1 MMMRRE
7 GVPVDFWGKL
17 ANDKIS
23 WLTPFRDVLDDS
35 DAPHYKWF
43 AGGNLNASTQCID
56 RHLATKGEQP
66 AIIWESESGKTITI
80 TYGDLSVHVNKLAN
94 LLKRTFRI
102 KSGDRVVIYMPM
114 VPEAIYAMIACAR
127 IGAVHVV
134 VFGGFSA
141 EALHERIDSTN
152 ATLVITADGG
162 YRHGKPY
169 MLKPTAD
176 EALDSI
182 KDRPIPQLIV
192 THNNE
197 PIQLREQGDYLYNQ
211 LIENQSSTCAAKRM
225 DSEAPLFIL
234 HTSGSTGRPKGIV
247 HTTAGYMLWAQYT
260 TELSFS
266 LTPSDTFWCTADIG
280 WITGHTYTVYGPLSV
295 GATIVIYEG
304 TLDYPTPDRWWQ
316 IIEKHRVS
324 QFYTAP
330 TAIRILKK
338 LNPDGPDRHDL
349 SSLRVLGSVGEPINS
364 TAWQWFKEKV
374 GGDKCAVVDT
384 WWQTETGGH
393 IIAPVLPHSPQ
404 KPGVAATPLPGISVE
419 ILTKGGEAVRPGER
433 GLLCITQPWPSMLR
447 GIWGDEARF
456 KSAYFEKINTGESPI
471 YFSGDVAYYDED
483 GDIVII
489 GRADD
494 VINTAGHRVGTAEL
508 ESALARHSDIAEA
521 AVVSIPHNVIG
532 EAIVAFVV
540 VHTHSKTTQSDI
552 HVGIN
557 TILKKAVGGIVK
569 VEHLIIVPELPKTRS
584 GKILRRHLRAIAQQS
599 HENQDLSA
607 MENPRV
613 METINK
619 AHAQNISVN
628 NS

>member
-1 MMMRRE
+1 MMMKRE
-7 GVPVDFWGKL
+7 GVPADFWGNL
-17 ANDKIS
+17 AKDKIS
-23 WLTPFRDVLDDS
+23 WLAPFRDVLDDS
-35 DAPHYKWF
+35 KAPHYKWF
-43 AGGNLNASTQCID
+43 VGGKLNASMQCVD
-56 RHLATKGEQP
+56 RHLATKSEQP
-66 AIIWESESGKTITI
+66 AIIWESESGETTTV
-80 TYGDLSVHVNKLAN
+80 TYGDLSVHVNKFAN
-94 LLKRTFRI
+94 LLKRTFHV

-114 VPEAIYAMIACAR
+114 IPEAIYAMLACAR

-169 MLKPTAD
+169 MLKPTVD
-176 EALDSI
+176 EALDTI
-182 KDRPIPQLIV
+182 KKRLIPQLIV

-197 PIQLREQGDYLYNQ
+197 PVQLREQGDYLYNQ
-211 LIENQSSTCAAKRM
+211 LIESQSSTCTAKSM

-234 HTSGSTGRPKGIV
+234 HTSGSTGRPKGII

-266 LTPSDTFWCTADIG
+266 LTPSDIFWCTADIG

-316 IIEKHRVS
+316 IIEKHRVT

-338 LNPDGPDRHDL
+338 LSPEGPDRYDL
-349 SSLRVLGSVGEPINS
+349 SSLRVLGSVGEPINP
-364 TAWQWFKEKV
+364 TAWQWFKERV
-374 GGDKCAVVDT
+374 GGGTCAVIDT

-419 ILTKGGEAVRPGER
+419 ILTKDGESVEPGER

-447 GIWGDEARF
+447 GIWGDETRF
-456 KSAYFEKINTGESPI
+456 KNAYFEKINTGGAPI

-508 ESALARHSDIAEA
+508 ESALARHSDVVEA
-521 AVVSIPHNVIG
+521 AVVSVPHEVVG
-532 EAIVAFVV
+532 EAIIAFVV
-540 VHTHSKTTQSDI
+540 VHPHSTMPHSTMHIDLNI
-552 HVGIN
+552 
-557 TILKKAVGGIVK
+557 ILKKAVGGIVK
-569 VEHLIIVPELPKTRS
+569 VERLIIVPELPKTRS
-584 GKILRRHLRAIAQQS
+584 GKILRRTLRSIANREQI
-599 HENQDLSA
+599 NDDLS
-607 MENPRV
+607 
-613 METINK
+613 TIEK
-619 AHAQNISVN
+619 PGVISEITSIN
-628 NS
+628 NQSASTTD